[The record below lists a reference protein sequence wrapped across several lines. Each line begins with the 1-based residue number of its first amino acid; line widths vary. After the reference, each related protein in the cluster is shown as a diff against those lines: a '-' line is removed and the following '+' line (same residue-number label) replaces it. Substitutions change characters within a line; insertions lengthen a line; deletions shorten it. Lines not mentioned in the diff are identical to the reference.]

1 MDDSISKEIIQLQAR
16 LAELEKQQREKF
28 DNDKKTSISHNLE
41 ILDSLLTYKKKAIM
55 NNKYTKAVSLSRY
68 YDQELVTH
76 LEAVYNCLKLLN
88 DRISKIERK
97 L

>member
-1 MDDSISKEIIQLQAR
+1 MDESITKEIIQLQAR

-28 DNDKKTSISHNLE
+28 DNDKKTSISHNLQ

-55 NNKYTKAVSLSRY
+55 NNRYTKAVPLSRY

-76 LEAVYNCLKLLN
+76 LEAVYNCLKLL
-88 DRISKIERK
+88 DERILKIERK

>member
-1 MDDSISKEIIQLQAR
+1 MDDSISKEITQLQAR

-28 DNDKKTSISHNLE
+28 DNDKKTSISHNLQ
-41 ILDSLLTYKKKAIM
+41 ILDNLLTYKKKAIM
-55 NNKYTKAVSLSRY
+55 NNRYNKAVPLSRY

-76 LEAVYNCLKLLN
+76 LEAIYNCLKIF
-88 DRISKIERK
+88 DERIFKIERN